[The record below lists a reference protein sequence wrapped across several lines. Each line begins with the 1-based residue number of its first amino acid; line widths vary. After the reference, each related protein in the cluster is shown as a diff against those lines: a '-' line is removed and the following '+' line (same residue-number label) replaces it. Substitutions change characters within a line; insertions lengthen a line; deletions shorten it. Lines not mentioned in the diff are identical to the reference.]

1 METSCIYVIK
11 YFSIN
16 FSSQDVSQIPHFILL
31 NLSTCKLPW
40 NCFLYSGRR
49 HEYTDKKNDV
59 IIDGTGVNMNIVTFA
74 QINVIMLSGF
84 LALLRDTELGKCNPF
99 LIL

>member
-1 METSCIYVIK
+1 
-11 YFSIN
+11 
-16 FSSQDVSQIPHFILL
+16 
-31 NLSTCKLPW
+31 
-40 NCFLYSGRR
+40 
-49 HEYTDKKNDV
+49 
-59 IIDGTGVNMNIVTFA
+59 MNIVTFA